1 VVETVPQSPKNT
13 QLSNG
18 SNDTK
23 DLSSINSSSSEI
35 INNQTLAS
43 SIGINSAVTVSSD
56 ADLIVIDPQTTESAG
71 IISGSQAS
79 QKVDGKELSEQT
91 EKKTVPVSTETKV
104 TPISI
109 KRRELKPTTKPVNFE
124 FEVSP
129 DQISWDKTGS
139 LNVSPTFMTNE
150 QPVIYSH
157 ATQPVLNMSG
167 ILFDSIH
174 NPNQTD
180 SSQELTALERLLS
193 VDSDNFSPRVYD
205 VFADTRKY
213 GTYVISSL
221 KITEPRRTTDGK
233 PSRIVADLSL
243 QPVPTFQIRTSQD
256 LAMIPEVLPV
266 ITVATAASGTG
277 STTSTATAGGCLV
290 TKGTVVSFTGHTGRV
305 FGVDGSKGDHVHLER
320 KVNKQNTDPR
330 PDADLFSV
338 SGKPLSTYIN
348 LGKGSVYGGREGK
361 HLGQDY
367 GQGITEGMPISVNQ
381 DTKLTF
387 EGSQPDGAGNYW
399 KCVVGDVEYS
409 LFHNSKINKELFKC
423 DMAST
428 TSTNSGNK
436 GGNVAATTI
445 TS

>member
-1 VVETVPQSPKNT
+1 LLKFRFVERVVPPVENNKVIEKVSQAPKNT
-13 QLSNG
+13 QLSNE
-18 SNDTK
+18 SNDTGNTSNK
-23 DLSSINSSSSEI
+23 TTSRVPSTAPIDSI
-35 INNQTLAS
+35 TDAGL
-43 SIGINSAVTVSSD
+43 TVEG
-56 ADLIVIDPQTTESAG
+56 AD
-71 IISGSQAS
+71 IISGDQAS
-79 QKVDGKELSEQT
+79 QKVNGLELDKQT
-91 EKKTVPVSTETKV
+91 DKKTIPVSTETKV

-109 KRRELKPTTKPVNFE
+109 KRRELKPNTKPINFE
-124 FEVSP
+124 FDVSP

-157 ATQPVLNMSG
+157 ATQPVLNMNG

-174 NPNQTD
+174 NPNKTD
-180 SSQELTALERLLS
+180 SLQDLTGLERLLS

-233 PSRIVADLSL
+233 PSRIVADISL
-243 QPVPTFQIRTSQD
+243 QPIPSFQIRTSQD

-266 ITVATAASGTG
+266 ITVANAASGTG

-305 FGVDGSKGDHVHLER
+305 FGVNGSKGDHIHLER
-320 KVNKQNTDPR
+320 KVNKQHTDPR

-338 SGKPLSTYIN
+338 SGRPLSTYLN
-348 LGKGSVYGGREGK
+348 PSESSSFGGRGGK
-361 HLGQDY
+361 HRGQDY

-387 EGSQPDGAGNYW
+387 EGSQPEGAGNYW
-399 KCVVGDVEYS
+399 KCVVNEVEYS

-423 DMAST
+423 DIAST
-428 TSTNSGNK
+428 TSTNSGNT
-436 GGNVAATTI
+436 GGNVK
-445 TS
+445 SKSKDS